1 MLIDN
6 DITIKFGG
14 REYVCKITNE
24 FAKYLDRKVGIHQAG
39 FDIES
44 KSAIPPLSLVAEV
57 IAITLSWN
65 EHKVSEDEVYQALCD
80 YMRSGD
86 GGDTDKVAS
95 IVSSVRSILY
105 LCVPPPMDLPE
116 RKEPEKVDA
125 KK

>member
-6 DITIKFGG
+6 DITVKFGG
-14 REYVCKITNE
+14 KEYECKITNE

-44 KSAIPPLSLVAEV
+44 KPAIPPLSLIAE
-57 IAITLSWN
+57 ILALTLNWN
-65 EHKVSEDEVYQALCD
+65 SHKVPEDEVYQLLCD
-80 YMRSGD
+80 YMRSGK
-86 GGDTDKVAS
+86 GSETEKVAA
-95 IVSSVRSILY
+95 VVGAVRSILY

-116 RKEPEKVDA
+116 RKDPEKVDV